1 MRVYIFFSAF
11 EQNYQ
16 EGLTG
21 GAAGLAGVSGPPSVT
36 KEVPTSLPERNITAQ
51 HESRLLEYLLT
62 NYNRHVRPVLN
73 HTKNVTVNVGITLT
87 QIFDM
92 VSIIIFL
99 RFRLFPLFK
108 KFWQVES
115 HEYEVKFIKR
125 MFRRQH
131 SCGQMIQT
139 IMYAIQKFK
148 FSSHMKESEMERRQ
162 IETKA

>member
-1 MRVYIFFSAF
+1 MYLFKDLYINNESLYFFSAF

-108 KFWQVES
+108 KFDRLKV
-115 HEYEVKFIKR
+115 
-125 MFRRQH
+125 MN
-131 SCGQMIQT
+131 
-139 IMYAIQKFK
+139 
-148 FSSHMKESEMERRQ
+148 MKLNS
-162 IETKA
+162 

>member
-1 MRVYIFFSAF
+1 MLYFFSAF

-36 KEVPTSLPERNITAQ
+36 KEVPSTLPERNFTAQ

-92 VSIIIFL
+92 VSNFGIF
-99 RFRLFPLFK
+99 FK
-108 KFWQVES
+108 FDNLKI
-115 HEYEVKFIKR
+115 YVKLVMHMKLILYNECFDKI
-125 MFRRQH
+125 
-131 SCGQMIQT
+131 CGQMI
-139 IMYAIQKFK
+139 
-148 FSSHMKESEMERRQ
+148 KESESKVKTLR
-162 IETKA
+162 

>member
-1 MRVYIFFSAF
+1 MLYFFSAF

-36 KEVPTSLPERNITAQ
+36 KEVPATLPERNFTAQ

-92 VSIIIFL
+92 VSNFGIF
-99 RFRLFPLFK
+99 FK
-108 KFWQVES
+108 FDNLKI
-115 HEYEVKFIKR
+115 YVKLVMNLNMKLILYNECFDKI
-125 MFRRQH
+125 
-131 SCGQMIQT
+131 CGQMI
-139 IMYAIQKFK
+139 
-148 FSSHMKESEMERRQ
+148 KESESTIQKVKTLR
-162 IETKA
+162 

>member
-1 MRVYIFFSAF
+1 M
-11 EQNYQ
+11 
-16 EGLTG
+16 
-21 GAAGLAGVSGPPSVT
+21 AGVSGPPSVT

-99 RFRLFPLFK
+99 RFPLFNECFNDK
-108 KFWQVES
+108 TLV
-115 HEYEVKFIKR
+115 VK
-125 MFRRQH
+125 
-131 SCGQMIQT
+131 
-139 IMYAIQKFK
+139 
-148 FSSHMKESEMERRQ
+148 
-162 IETKA
+162 

>member
-99 RFRLFPLFK
+99 RFPLFNECFNDK
-108 KFWQVES
+108 TLV
-115 HEYEVKFIKR
+115 VK
-125 MFRRQH
+125 
-131 SCGQMIQT
+131 
-139 IMYAIQKFK
+139 
-148 FSSHMKESEMERRQ
+148 
-162 IETKA
+162 

>member
-1 MRVYIFFSAF
+1 MSKILNQHFPSTIILPPHHITYVIIQRSIIYISIYNESLYFFFSAF

-99 RFRLFPLFK
+99 RFRRFPLFK
-108 KFWQVES
+108 KF
-115 HEYEVKFIKR
+115 
-125 MFRRQH
+125 
-131 SCGQMIQT
+131 
-139 IMYAIQKFK
+139 
-148 FSSHMKESEMERRQ
+148 
-162 IETKA
+162 